1 MTVISLNQV
10 QKKYSRIPVLTNVTF
25 SIKENVITGVAGRN
39 GAGKTTLLK
48 IIAGFMKATEGDVQV
63 FDENPFGSLLVS
75 ANSIYID
82 DAMSYPNPMKLQE
95 LLHEFKRFY
104 ANWNEELAMRLMEY
118 FAIPF
123 DIRYQ
128 FLSKG
133 KRSTFNAIVGIAA
146 RCSLTIFDEPT
157 TGMDTAARNDFYR
170 ALLKDYIVNPRTI
183 LLSSHYIDEI
193 QDIIED
199 LLVIHRK
206 QVRYHGTVSDLQ
218 EAHLS
223 LRGTKEHL
231 TEGTLGKTI
240 VSKTRRGLQEEWIL
254 ENDFSDAER
263 TKLSRLGIANTTL
276 SLNDA
281 YLALTEQ
288 PRGGI
293 DDVFDTQ
300 KD

>member
-10 QKKYSRIPVLTNVTF
+10 HKKFSRIPALMDVTF
-25 SIKENVITGVAGRN
+25 SIRENVITGVAGRN

-48 IIAGFMKATEGDVQV
+48 MIAGFMKTTEGEVRV

-82 DAMSYPNPMKLQE
+82 DAMSYPDPMKLQE

-104 ANWNEELAMRLMEY
+104 ANWDEGLAMRLMEY
-118 FAIPF
+118 FAIPL
-123 DIRYQ
+123 DTRHR

-146 RCSLTIFDEPT
+146 RCPLTIFDEPT

-170 ALLKDYIVNPRTI
+170 ALLKDYIAFPRTI
-183 LLSSHYIDEI
+183 LLSSHYINEM
-193 QDIIED
+193 QDVLED
-199 LLVIHRK
+199 LLVIHQKR
-206 QVRYHGTVSDLQ
+206 VRYHGSTSDLQ
-218 EAHLS
+218 EAHLVI
-223 LRGTKEHL
+223 RGTEAQL
-231 TEGTLGKTI
+231 RVAASGKVV
-240 VSKTRRGLQEEWIL
+240 VSKTKRGLQEEWIV
-254 ENDFSDAER
+254 ENDFSEAER
-263 TKLSRLGIANTTL
+263 STLNRLGVTSTTV

-293 DDVFDTQ
+293 DDVFDA
-300 KD
+300 

>member
-1 MTVISLNQV
+1 MTVISMKHVSKN
-10 QKKYSRIPVLTNVTF
+10 YSRIAALTDLTVK
-25 SIKENVITGVAGRN
+25 IEENVITGIVGRN

-48 IIAGFMKATEGDVQV
+48 MIAGFQKATKGELRV
-63 FDENPFGSLLVS
+63 FEEKPFRSLLVS

-82 DAMSYPNPMKLQE
+82 DAMSYPGSMKLHE
-95 LLHEFKRFY
+95 LLDEFNRFY
-104 ANWNEELAMRLMEY
+104 ANWNEELAVRLMEY
-118 FAIPF
+118 FSIPLNT
-123 DIRYQ
+123 RHR

-146 RCSLTIFDEPT
+146 RCPLTIFDEPT

-170 ALLKDYIVNPRTI
+170 ALLKDYIAFPRTI
-183 LLSSHYIDEI
+183 LLSSHYIDEMK
-193 QDIIED
+193 DVLED

-206 QVRYHGTVSDLQ
+206 RIRYHGSISDLQ

-223 LRGTKEHL
+223 IRGSSEQL
-231 TEGTLGKTI
+231 SGATLGKTI
-240 VSKTRRGLQEEWIL
+240 VSKTTRGLQEEWIV
-254 ENDFSDAER
+254 ENNFSDAER
-263 TKLSRLGIANTTL
+263 AELNRQGITNLTV

-293 DDVFDTQ
+293 DDVFNA
-300 KD
+300 